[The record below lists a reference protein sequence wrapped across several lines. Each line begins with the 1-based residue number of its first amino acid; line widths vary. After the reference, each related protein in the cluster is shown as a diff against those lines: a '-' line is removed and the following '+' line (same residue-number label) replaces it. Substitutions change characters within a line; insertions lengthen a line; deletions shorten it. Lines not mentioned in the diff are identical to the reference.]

1 MCDLLRN
8 LEAIIFQVTRRR
20 GLSYSELKI
29 FVS

>member
-8 LEAIIFQVTRRR
+8 LEAIIFQVTRR
-20 GLSYSELKI
+20 GLKYSELKI